1 MKKTTLMTLLAIG
14 LLSSTAFA
22 QNRGYASSGGTSIGL
37 RLGPDAGITLKHHT
51 GSAAL
56 EGILHLSDWF
66 TGFTGLYHFFHQP
79 IGADLRGLDWYA
91 GAGGHIWAYRRD
103 SRNLPGWYEDGTRT
117 GFGVDFA
124 LGMQYNFPSAP
135 LNLALD
141 WKPAINLVGGSGFA
155 YNSVGL
161 SIRYRWR

>member
-1 MKKTTLMTLLAIG
+1 MAVAIG

-22 QNRGYASSGGTSIGL
+22 QNKGYASSGGTSAGL
-37 RLGPDAGITLKHHT
+37 RLGPDAGITIKHHT

-56 EGILHLSDWF
+56 EGILHLSNWF

-79 IGADLRGLDWYA
+79 ITADLPGLDWYA
-91 GAGGHIWAYRRD
+91 GAGGHIWSYRRT
-103 SRNLPGWYEDGTRT
+103 SPNLPGWYENGTRT

-135 LNLALD
+135 INLALD
-141 WKPAINLVGGSGFA
+141 WKPAINLIGGSGIA
-155 YNSVGL
+155 YSSVGL
-161 SIRYRWR
+161 SIRYRWQ

>member
-1 MKKTTLMTLLAIG
+1 MKKITLLMALTIG
-14 LLSSTAFA
+14 LLSSSAFA
-22 QNRGYASSGGTSIGL
+22 QTRGYASSGGTSIGL

-56 EGILHLSDWF
+56 EGILHVSNWF

-79 IGADLRGLDWYA
+79 ITADLRGLDWYA

-103 SRNLPGWYEDGTRT
+103 SRYLPGWYESGSRA
-117 GFGVDFA
+117 GLGVDFA

-135 LNLALD
+135 LNMALD
-141 WKPAINLVGGSGFA
+141 WKPAINLVGGSGWA
-155 YNSVGL
+155 YSSVGL
-161 SIRYRWR
+161 SIRYRFQ